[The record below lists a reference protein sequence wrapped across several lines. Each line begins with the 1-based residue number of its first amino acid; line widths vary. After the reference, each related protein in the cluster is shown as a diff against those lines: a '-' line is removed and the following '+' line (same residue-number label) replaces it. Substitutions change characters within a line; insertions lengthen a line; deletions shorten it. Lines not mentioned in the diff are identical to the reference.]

1 MLKEIPVKTQ
11 ILNPGNLY
19 IPAKIRRALGLD
31 VGDSIIFKVDE
42 NKKLLAIEKEEK

>member
-1 MLKEIPVKTQ
+1 MLKEVALKTH
-11 ILNPGNLY
+11 LTNPGNLY
-19 IPAKIRRALGLD
+19 IPSRVRKILGLD